1 MSRWLRLRSAARSAS
16 APNLC
21 SSTDLPYIYRQNQAQ
36 GDRGGE
42 PDDNEEPAAG
52 KAVKPASDH
61 QGGRQCRDDADADEL
76 TQGLRRCGLG
86 AHPWRLQHLYGA
98 LETSLSSRT
107 APFRPSSRRRSS
119 DSSHT
124 GTISAAPSAETPSIS
139 STARRKRALP
149 SSRIAGPS
157 VLRNSR
163 LVRSTR
169 SVQSS
174 RPVRSSRRMSTARTC
189 RIAWSRSLSAA
200 WRNRVLTSAPRPSR
214 SARSALARYR
224 RALAIVSGIA
234 VTCSPTARRS
244 MASSSLKT
252 SSRLSSCCFWQLQP
266 ILTLLPCLVLGLIC
280 IFWLVVRYGPS
291 AAFPS
296 YCYVP

>member
-149 SSRIAGPS
+149 SSRIARS
-157 VLRNSR
+157 EEHTSELQSR
-163 LVRSTR
+163 VDLV
-169 SVQSS
+169 
-174 RPVRSSRRMSTARTC
+174 C
-189 RIAWSRSLSAA
+189 RLLLEKKKQMPWHL
-200 WRNRVLTSAPRPSR
+200 NTP
-214 SARSALARYR
+214 
-224 RALAIVSGIA
+224 
-234 VTCSPTARRS
+234 
-244 MASSSLKT
+244 KT
-252 SSRLSSCCFWQLQP
+252 KKNTI
-266 ILTLLPCLVLGLIC
+266 IL
-280 IFWLVVRYGPS
+280 
-291 AAFPS
+291 
-296 YCYVP
+296 